1 MGRQGNIITDF
12 CTKPTVKLE
21 IPASGARPSVGIAWP
36 TSEGRPV
43 LGRQGGKFKEKTF
56 PRLVQ
61 TGEGSSLN
69 STGTKFVE
77 KPLPWLLQMGEGSS
91 INSIPNKTQHKI
103 LETRVMV
110 KFVKF

>member
-1 MGRQGNIITDF
+1 MGRQGNSITDF
-12 CTKPTVKLE
+12 WTKPTVKLE
-21 IPASGARPSVGIAWP
+21 IPASGARSSVGIAWP

-77 KPLPWLLQMGEGSS
+77 KTLPLAASDGGRLL
-91 INSIPNKTQHKI
+91 HK
-103 LETRVMV
+103 LDS
-110 KFVKF
+110 KQNLA